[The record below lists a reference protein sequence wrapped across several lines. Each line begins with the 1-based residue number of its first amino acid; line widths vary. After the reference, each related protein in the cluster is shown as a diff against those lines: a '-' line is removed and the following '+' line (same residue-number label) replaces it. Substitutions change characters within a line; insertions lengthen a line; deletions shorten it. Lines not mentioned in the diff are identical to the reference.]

1 MEIVRL
7 CGLGRW
13 CSPHLPGKAAPAR
26 PGAVCQDRRPPSR
39 VVASRERCQG
49 MAEERPGS
57 WFGFGF
63 CGFGQA
69 LGSGHGR
76 QVHSPEPLCAPDL
89 NADICRVSA
98 SWSYTALVSRERPA
112 PPPRT
117 RGAPT
122 SRVRPTCPAPCS
134 AALRSHRCRP
144 AAPVGLVRRRVGGLP
159 GRVGLGGAPRG
170 AA

>member
-1 MEIVRL
+1 M
-7 CGLGRW
+7 
-13 CSPHLPGKAAPAR
+13 
-26 PGAVCQDRRPPSR
+26 
-39 VVASRERCQG
+39 ASRERCQG

-112 PPPRT
+112 PAPPPRT

-122 SRVRPTCPAPCS
+122 SRVRPTCTAHVPRPLS
-134 AALRSHRCRP
+134 AALGSHRCRP
-144 AAPVGLVRRRVGGLP
+144 AAPVGLVLRCVGGLP

>member
-1 MEIVRL
+1 
-7 CGLGRW
+7 
-13 CSPHLPGKAAPAR
+13 
-26 PGAVCQDRRPPSR
+26 
-39 VVASRERCQG
+39 

-76 QVHSPEPLCAPDL
+76 QVHSPEPLCAPDPV
-89 NADICRVSA
+89 ADICRVSA
-98 SWSYTALVSRERPA
+98 SWSYTAFVSRERPSA
-112 PPPRT
+112 PPPPSARA
-117 RGAPT
+117 RPRPALSVALPR
-122 SRVRPTCPAPCS
+122 RVYGPRAPAPCS
-134 AALRSHRCRP
+134 DTLRSRRCRP
-144 AAPVGLVRRRVGGLP
+144 AAPVGLVGRRGSGLP